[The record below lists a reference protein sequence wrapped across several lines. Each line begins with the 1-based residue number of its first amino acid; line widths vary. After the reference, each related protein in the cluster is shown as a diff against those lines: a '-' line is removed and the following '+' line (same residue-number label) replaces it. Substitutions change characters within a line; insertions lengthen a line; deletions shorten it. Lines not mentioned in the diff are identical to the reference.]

1 MILVKPHFNDRHIMQ
16 SPGAEIKFP
25 GKAQT
30 AKSKEI
36 NISEKTLN
44 FFFFFK
50 REASLEGFSHSL
62 PNTAELPGQNREV
75 TNSQG
80 ETPRPRGSQFSAGHI
95 DKSQAQL
102 KASIPQPRLLSLP

>member
-1 MILVKPHFNDRHIMQ
+1 MQ

-44 FFFFFK
+44 FFFFFFK

-80 ETPRPRGSQFSAGHI
+80 ETPRPQGSQFSAGHI
-95 DKSQAQL
+95 DKS
-102 KASIPQPRLLSLP
+102 